1 MVSSLRRVGFGN
13 LDKKLISLDYLL
25 SLVHIECLFSI
36 LKPVEKVFNEFNQIH
51 LDINEVA
58 LILDG
63 RPIEMN
69 EIKNKINDFCRKPTL
84 AKFKN
89 KSIAVGYLKNGNFY
103 PKNVLNNLV
112 V

>member
-1 MVSSLRRVGFGN
+1 M
-13 LDKKLISLDYLL
+13 
-25 SLVHIECLFSI
+25 HIECLFSI
-36 LKPVEKVFNEFNQIH
+36 LKPIEKVFNEFNQIH

-69 EIKNKINDFCRKPTL
+69 EIKNKMNDFCGKLTL